1 MELAT
6 NGMTPTMKYCWS
18 RRRLFSGLSLS
29 YCWSSH
35 TRIIHIISSILD
47 LIIKLEVFG
56 DGLPFDVLTAGPPLD
71 TNVGRPSWSCSLFLF
86 HHDVDVVC
94 VLCAVAGGRRH
105 AGGAAFISLWQR
117 LVGCGN
123 LNETAGICIDFREF
137 WEFKNR
143 AVRIPTENLLP
154 PKLLVRRR
162 EPSPLFSFQNFV
174 GCSSQREATSNR
186 RDTEDTNTNSN
197 NSSPIDERRSG
208 VHH

>member
-94 VLCAVAGGRRH
+94 VLCAV
-105 AGGAAFISLWQR
+105 
-117 LVGCGN
+117 
-123 LNETAGICIDFREF
+123 
-137 WEFKNR
+137 
-143 AVRIPTENLLP
+143 RIPTVRATKVNRTENVLW
-154 PKLLVRRR
+154 RRIR
-162 EPSPLFSFQNFV
+162 ASTY
-174 GCSSQREATSNR
+174 G
-186 RDTEDTNTNSN
+186 
-197 NSSPIDERRSG
+197 G
-208 VHH
+208 